1 MKFLWIHRHGVTL
14 GSDLDVISIIVVM
27 GHSIGCEETIHG
39 NILVRDISKWTE
51 KRSEMYGFMGE
62 V

>member
-1 MKFLWIHRHGVTL
+1 MTL